1 MNKTK
6 KELYEE
12 NIKLREYLN
21 FWLGITDKELDIKKI
36 ETEFNKQKKKLK
48 IIKKICIVLAIIFLC
63 ASCYLLGMMS
73 L

>member
-36 ETEFNKQKKKLK
+36 EIEFKKQKKKLK
-48 IIKKICIVLAIIFLC
+48 IIKKICIVITIIFLC
-63 ASCYLLGMMS
+63 ASCYLLGLMS
-73 L
+73 V